1 MFLKM
6 VVQSIA
12 QLLFFQRVIKIKKK
26 NVTIKTVAK
35 EAGVSPSTVSR
46 VISNS
51 PRISLKTKE
60 KVFKIMDELGYHP
73 NAIARSLAINETKTI
88 GLVIPCSSE
97 DFYMN
102 SFFQESLRGIAHIA
116 NTKGYDLLISSSNEN
131 EIDVVKRFINSKK
144 VDGIIL
150 MRSSLKDESI
160 RYLRKREFPFV
171 LIGTCMEY
179 NDIYEVDTDNFLAS
193 YDLTKHLIQRN
204 CKKIAFIGGE
214 HNSIVTIKR
223 LEGYKKAME
232 NFNLRL
238 YDEFIITDK
247 FSEEKGYNSMQKLLD
262 LNIIPDGIIITD
274 DLMCAGAI
282 KKLQE
287 KNLKVPKD
295 VLIAAFN
302 DGIFTKYSNP
312 PITSIKIHSSK
323 LGERA
328 CEVLF
333 DIMHNNN
340 VDKRNIINYELI
352 MRASTNS

>member
-6 VVQSIA
+6 VVQSLA

-60 KVFKIMDELGYHP
+60 KVFKIMNELGYHP

-150 MRSSLKDESI
+150 MRSNLKDESI

-179 NDIYEVDTDNFLAS
+179 NDVYEVDTDNFLAS

-223 LEGYKKAME
+223 LDGYKKAME
-232 NFNLRL
+232 NFNLKL

-262 LNIIPDGIIITD
+262 LSIIPDGIIITD

-287 KNLKVPKD
+287 ANLKIPKD

-312 PITSIKIHSSK
+312 SITSIKIHSSK
-323 LGERA
+323 LGEKA

-333 DIMHNNN
+333 DIMN
-340 VDKRNIINYELI
+340 DKIVEKKNIINYELI
-352 MRASTNS
+352 MRDSTNK